1 MIKIVNNKIHVKQT
15 LQVTGDDDGGHTR
28 MPRGLKRL
36 KRVKRAGQKCL
47 KWGLSNWA
55 LVMRRPWA
63 SKGYTVTS
71 REGIGVILYT
81 YTHSAHTNIQIHNNH
96 TYT

>member
-1 MIKIVNNKIHVKQT
+1 
-15 LQVTGDDDGGHTR
+15 

-71 REGIGVILYT
+71 QGVILCT
-81 YTHSAHTNIQIHNNH
+81 YTCTVHTQIHRCKNKH
-96 TYT
+96 TST